1 MKKKLTLAMIIIT
14 IIEAVCMFIPGVIK
28 VDAYHTDENQNIFF
42 GFKGSG
48 SGAAKFLSWVVIL
61 LLIALFASLVSAFLE
76 KKNLLSRLSTRLPLA
91 SFISLL
97 LLIFVCNR
105 LEWVTGSGWTVE
117 ENSVHAGSLFYVVII
132 LAAIST
138 VLSFVVKS
146 AKLDDA
152 PAKKVPV
159 GQTSKADEIKKYKDL
174 LDSGIITQEEFEAK
188 KSELLK

>member
-1 MKKKLTLAMIIIT
+1 MKKKLTLAMMVIT
-14 IIEAVCMFIPGVIK
+14 IIEAVCMFIPGIVELGSK
-28 VDAYHTDENQNIFF
+28 DMNAFAGFRGENAGIANTFSKITL
-42 GFKGSG
+42 
-48 SGAAKFLSWVVIL
+48 FLLVASFVCL
-61 LLIALFASLVSAFLE
+61 FSALLE
-76 KKNLLSRLSTRLPLA
+76 KRNILSKLSAWLPLA

-138 VLSFVVKS
+138 VLSFVAKS

>member
-76 KKNLLSRLSTRLPLA
+76 KTRLSAWLPLA

-132 LAAIST
+132 LAAILT
-138 VLSFVVKS
+138 VLSFVAKS

>member
-14 IIEAVCMFIPGVIK
+14 IIEAVCMFIPGIVELGSK
-28 VDAYHTDENQNIFF
+28 DMNAFAGFRGENAGIANTFSKITL
-42 GFKGSG
+42 
-48 SGAAKFLSWVVIL
+48 FLLVASFVCL
-61 LLIALFASLVSAFLE
+61 FSALLE
-76 KKNLLSRLSTRLPLA
+76 KRNILSKLSAWLPLA
-91 SFISLL
+91 SFVSLL
-97 LLIFVCNR
+97 AFVGGCSQIDYESYAGYRYQIGR
-105 LEWVTGSGWTVE
+105 LGSI
-117 ENSVHAGSLFYVVII
+117 LVII
-132 LAAIST
+132 SVVSA
-138 VLSFVVKS
+138 VLSLVVKY